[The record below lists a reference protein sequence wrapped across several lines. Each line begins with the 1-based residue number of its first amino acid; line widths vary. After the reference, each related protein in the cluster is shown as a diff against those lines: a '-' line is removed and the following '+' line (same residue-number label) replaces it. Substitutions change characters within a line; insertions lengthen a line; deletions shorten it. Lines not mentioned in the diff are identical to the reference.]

1 MGFRYIDD
9 IVQEDMKK
17 KQQMEATMADL
28 KMNNEIISAISK
40 MTLRRF
46 FVFFFFIS
54 KILQNKSM
62 VGLPAYLKAGICR
75 PQ

>member
-1 MGFRYIDD
+1 
-9 IVQEDMKK
+9 
-17 KQQMEATMADL
+17 MADL